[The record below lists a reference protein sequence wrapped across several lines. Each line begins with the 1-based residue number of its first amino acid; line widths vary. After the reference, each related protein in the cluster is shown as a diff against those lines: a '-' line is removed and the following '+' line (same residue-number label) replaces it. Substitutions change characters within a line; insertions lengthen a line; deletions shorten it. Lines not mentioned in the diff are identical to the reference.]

1 MIKTS
6 LMLYDGMTGPLK
18 NITTA
23 MNVMI
28 NAFEAAQS
36 ASHNAIDT
44 KSLQTAREQIA
55 KANAA
60 FGQMEAGI
68 QKNTAAQKRF
78 NNALQQGRSGA
89 EQLLSSLKNAAIV
102 ATGVKAIKFAVQTS
116 DTVTNTTSRLNFLVE
131 DGGSVEDLEAKIMES
146 AQRSRGSYLDTANA
160 VASMGANAKS
170 AFSGNDELIAFMEQV
185 NKQFVIGGA
194 SAQGQTAA
202 MLQLQQAMA
211 AGALRG
217 EELNSILEN
226 APGIART
233 IESYMGVAEGSIK
246 KYAEQGQITA
256 EVVKNALLS
265 AADET
270 NAKFEQ
276 MPMTFAQIWQN
287 VKNQALDAFRPVLNQ
302 INQIANSEAMK
313 STIRSIVSAMQ
324 IAGTVL
330 TAIVGSVLQVIG
342 WLDQLGLIEPILW
355 GIVAGLTAWCAVQVA
370 LKVATIAMTIA
381 QGGLN
386 LAFLACPITWIVIG
400 VAALAAG
407 IIWLANKVGGF
418 GVLWQYT
425 LAAMQVGWSVASN
438 TVLSG
443 IDWMVYGFMWL
454 YDKGCW
460 VWDSLRIAFMQAWNG
475 IATTFETILSVFL
488 NGMESMVNWAIDMLN
503 GLIKAYDAVAS
514 IWGGQTD
521 FQIEHTNFGKEYQ
534 SWAAEQQ
541 AQRGKDIATA
551 QRAQEQ
557 DSIHRQSDLIDQANK
572 AKDRFNK
579 GLTDAAAA
587 WSAADAYA
595 EQERKRKETEEAAS
609 GASTSGAT
617 AYDGL
622 YANVQDIN
630 DNTTKMADS
639 LSVSETELKYLREIA
654 ERQAINKFTTA
665 EIKLEMHNT
674 NTISGDRD
682 IDGIIEEIQVRAT
695 EAMVHASEG
704 VHI

>member
-78 NNALQQGRSGA
+78 NNVLQQGRSGA

-102 ATGVKAIKFAVQTS
+102 AAGVKAIKFAVQTS

-194 SAQGQTAA
+194 SAEGQAAA

-287 VKNQALDAFRPVLNQ
+287 VKNQALDAFRPILAQ
-302 INQIANSEAMK
+302 INQIANSKQFQEFVSHLLSGMQTVASVL
-313 STIRSIVSAMQ
+313 STILEGVINVVNFLSDLGVMEPIIYGLVAAFVAWKV
-324 IAGTVL
+324 ITIIL
-330 TAIVGSVLQVIG
+330 TA
-342 WLDQLGLIEPILW
+342 
-355 GIVAGLTAWCAVQVA
+355 
-370 LKVATIAMTIA
+370 A
-381 QGGLN
+381 QMGLN
-386 LAFLACPITWIVIG
+386 AALLTCPITWIILA
-400 VAALAAG
+400 VAALAVG

-475 IATTFETILSVFL
+475 IATTFETILSGFL

-503 GLIKAYDAVAS
+503 GLIKAYDIVAS
-514 IWGGQTD
+514 IWGGQTN
-521 FQIEHTNFGKEYQ
+521 FQIEHTNFGKGYQ
-534 SWAAEQQ
+534 SWAVKQQ
-541 AQRGKDIATA
+541 VQRENDITAAQM
-551 QRAQEQ
+551 AQEQ
-557 DSIHRQSDLIDQANK
+557 GSIHRQSDLIDQANK

-609 GASTSGAT
+609 GAATSSAT
-617 AYDGL
+617 AYDSL
-622 YANVQDIN
+622 HANVQNIN

-674 NTISGDRD
+674 NTISGDQD

-695 EAMVHASEG
+695 EALVHASEG

>member
-55 KANAA
+55 KANVA

-68 QKNTAAQKRF
+68 QKNTTAQKRF

-102 ATGVKAIKFAVQTS
+102 AAGVKAIKFAVQTS

-131 DGGSVEDLEAKIMES
+131 DGGSVEDLEAQIMES

-194 SAQGQTAA
+194 SAQGQAAA

-287 VKNQALDAFRPVLNQ
+287 VKNQALDAFRPILAQ
-302 INQIANSEAMK
+302 INQIANSKQFQEFVSHLLSGMQTVASVL
-313 STIRSIVSAMQ
+313 STILEGVINVVNFLSDLGVMEPIIYGLVAAFVAWKV
-324 IAGTVL
+324 ITIIL
-330 TAIVGSVLQVIG
+330 TA
-342 WLDQLGLIEPILW
+342 
-355 GIVAGLTAWCAVQVA
+355 
-370 LKVATIAMTIA
+370 A
-381 QGGLN
+381 QMGLN
-386 LAFLACPITWIVIG
+386 AALLTCPITWIILA
-400 VAALAAG
+400 VAALAVG

-475 IATTFETILSVFL
+475 IATTFETILSGFL

-514 IWGGQTD
+514 IWGGQTN
-521 FQIEHTNFGKEYQ
+521 FQIEHTNFGQEYQ
-534 SWAAEQQ
+534 SWAVKQQ
-541 AQRGKDIATA
+541 AQRDKDIATA

-557 DSIHRQSDLIDQANK
+557 GSIHRQSDLIDQANK
-572 AKDRFNK
+572 AKGRFNK

-595 EQERKRKETEEAAS
+595 EQERKRKETEKAAS
-609 GASTSGAT
+609 GAATSSAT
-617 AYDGL
+617 AHDNL

-674 NTISGDRD
+674 NTISGDQD

-695 EAMVHASEG
+695 EALVHASEG

>member
-60 FGQMEAGI
+60 FGQMEADI

-78 NNALQQGRSGA
+78 NNVLQQGRSGA

-102 ATGVKAIKFAVQTS
+102 AAGVKAIKFAVQTS

-194 SAQGQTAA
+194 SAQGQAAA

-287 VKNQALDAFRPVLNQ
+287 VKNQALDAFRPILTQ
-302 INQIANSEAMK
+302 INQIANSKQFQEFVSHLLSGMQTVASVL
-313 STIRSIVSAMQ
+313 STILEGVINVVNFLSDLGVMEPIIYGLVAAFVAWKV
-324 IAGTVL
+324 ITIIL
-330 TAIVGSVLQVIG
+330 TA
-342 WLDQLGLIEPILW
+342 
-355 GIVAGLTAWCAVQVA
+355 
-370 LKVATIAMTIA
+370 A
-381 QGGLN
+381 QMGLN
-386 LAFLACPITWIVIG
+386 AALLTCPITWIILA
-400 VAALAAG
+400 VAALAVG

-460 VWDSLRIAFMQAWNG
+460 VWDSLRIAFMQAWDG
-475 IATTFETILSVFL
+475 IATTFETILSGFL

-503 GLIKAYDAVAS
+503 GLIKAYDIVAS
-514 IWGGQTD
+514 IWGGQTN
-521 FQIEHTNFGKEYQ
+521 FQIEHTDFGKEYQ
-534 SWAAEQQ
+534 SWAVKQQ
-541 AQRGKDIATA
+541 AQRDKDIATA

-557 DSIHRQSDLIDQANK
+557 GSIHRQSDLIDQANK

-595 EQERKRKETEEAAS
+595 EQERKRKETEKAAS
-609 GASTSGAT
+609 GAATSSAT
-617 AYDGL
+617 AYDSL

-674 NTISGDRD
+674 NTISGDQD

-695 EAMVHASEG
+695 EALVHASEG

>member
-78 NNALQQGRSGA
+78 NNVLQQGRSGA

-102 ATGVKAIKFAVQTS
+102 AAGVKAIKFAVQTS

-194 SAQGQTAA
+194 SAEGQAAA

-287 VKNQALDAFRPVLNQ
+287 VKNQALDAFRPILAQ
-302 INQIANSEAMK
+302 INQIANSKQFQEFVSHLLSGMQTVASVL
-313 STIRSIVSAMQ
+313 STILEGVINVVNFLSDLGVMEPIIYGLVAAFVAWKV
-324 IAGTVL
+324 ITIIL
-330 TAIVGSVLQVIG
+330 TA
-342 WLDQLGLIEPILW
+342 
-355 GIVAGLTAWCAVQVA
+355 
-370 LKVATIAMTIA
+370 A
-381 QGGLN
+381 QMGLN
-386 LAFLACPITWIVIG
+386 AALLTCPITWIILA
-400 VAALAAG
+400 VAALAVG

-475 IATTFETILSVFL
+475 IATTFETILSGFL

-514 IWGGQTD
+514 IWGGQTN
-521 FQIEHTNFGKEYQ
+521 FQIEHTNFGQEYR
-534 SWAAEQQ
+534 SWAVKQQ
-541 AQRGKDIATA
+541 VQRENDITAAQM
-551 QRAQEQ
+551 AQEQ

-609 GASTSGAT
+609 GAATSSAT
-617 AYDGL
+617 AYDSL
-622 YANVQDIN
+622 HANVQDIN

-674 NTISGDRD
+674 NTISGDQD

-695 EAMVHASEG
+695 EALVHASEG

>member
-78 NNALQQGRSGA
+78 NNVLQQGRSGA

-102 ATGVKAIKFAVQTS
+102 AAGVKAIKFAVQTS

-131 DGGSVEDLEAKIMES
+131 DGGSVEGLEAQIMES

-194 SAQGQTAA
+194 SAQGQAAA

-287 VKNQALDAFRPVLNQ
+287 VKNQALDAFRPILAQ
-302 INQIANSEAMK
+302 INQIANSKQFQEFVSHLLSGMQTVASVL
-313 STIRSIVSAMQ
+313 STILEGVINVVNFLSDLGVMEPIIYGLVAAFVAWKV
-324 IAGTVL
+324 ITIIL
-330 TAIVGSVLQVIG
+330 TA
-342 WLDQLGLIEPILW
+342 
-355 GIVAGLTAWCAVQVA
+355 
-370 LKVATIAMTIA
+370 A
-381 QGGLN
+381 QMGLN
-386 LAFLACPITWIVIG
+386 AALLTCPITWIILA
-400 VAALAAG
+400 VAALAVG

-460 VWDSLRIAFMQAWNG
+460 VWDSLRIAFMQAWDG
-475 IATTFETILSVFL
+475 IATTFETILSGFL

-503 GLIKAYDAVAS
+503 GLIKAYDIVAS
-514 IWGGQTD
+514 IWGGQTN
-521 FQIEHTNFGKEYQ
+521 FQIEHTDFGQEYQ
-534 SWAAEQQ
+534 SWAVKQQ
-541 AQRGKDIATA
+541 AQRDKDIATA

-557 DSIHRQSDLIDQANK
+557 GSIHRQSDLIDQANK

-595 EQERKRKETEEAAS
+595 EQERKRKETEKAAS
-609 GASTSGAT
+609 GAATSSAT
-617 AYDGL
+617 AHDNL

-674 NTISGDRD
+674 NTISGDQD

-695 EAMVHASEG
+695 EALVHASEG

>member
-1 MIKTS
+1 MSMIKTS

-55 KANAA
+55 KANVA

-78 NNALQQGRSGA
+78 NNALQQGHSGA

-102 ATGVKAIKFAVQTS
+102 AAGVKAIKFAVQTS

-131 DGGSVEDLEAKIMES
+131 DGGSVEGLEAQIMES

-194 SAQGQTAA
+194 SAQGQAAA

-287 VKNQALDAFRPVLNQ
+287 VKNQALDAFRPILAQ
-302 INQIANSEAMK
+302 INQIANSKQFQEFVSHLLSGMQTVASVL
-313 STIRSIVSAMQ
+313 STILEGVINVVNFLSDLGVMEPIIYGLVAAFVAWKV
-324 IAGTVL
+324 ITIIL
-330 TAIVGSVLQVIG
+330 TA
-342 WLDQLGLIEPILW
+342 
-355 GIVAGLTAWCAVQVA
+355 
-370 LKVATIAMTIA
+370 A
-381 QGGLN
+381 QMGLN
-386 LAFLACPITWIVIG
+386 AALLTCPITWIILA
-400 VAALAAG
+400 VAALAVG

-460 VWDSLRIAFMQAWNG
+460 VWDSLRIAFMQAWGG
-475 IATTFETILSVFL
+475 IATTFETILSGFL

-503 GLIKAYDAVAS
+503 GLIKAYDIVAS
-514 IWGGQTD
+514 IWGGQTN
-521 FQIEHTNFGKEYQ
+521 FQIEHTDFGQEYQ
-534 SWAAEQQ
+534 SWAVKQQ
-541 AQRGKDIATA
+541 AQRDKDIATA

-557 DSIHRQSDLIDQANK
+557 GSIHRQSDLIDQANK

-609 GASTSGAT
+609 GAATSSAT
-617 AYDGL
+617 AYDNL

-674 NTISGDRD
+674 NTISGDQD

-695 EAMVHASEG
+695 EALVHASEG

>member
-55 KANAA
+55 KANVA

-78 NNALQQGRSGA
+78 NNALQQGHSGA

-102 ATGVKAIKFAVQTS
+102 AAGVKAIKFAVQTS

-131 DGGSVEDLEAKIMES
+131 DGGSVEGLEAQIMES

-194 SAQGQTAA
+194 SAQGQAAA

-287 VKNQALDAFRPVLNQ
+287 VKNQALDAFRPILAQ
-302 INQIANSEAMK
+302 INQIANSKQFQEFVSHLLSGMQTVASVL
-313 STIRSIVSAMQ
+313 STILEGVINVVNFLSDLGVMEPIIYGLVAAFVAWKV
-324 IAGTVL
+324 ITIIL
-330 TAIVGSVLQVIG
+330 TA
-342 WLDQLGLIEPILW
+342 
-355 GIVAGLTAWCAVQVA
+355 
-370 LKVATIAMTIA
+370 A
-381 QGGLN
+381 QMGLN
-386 LAFLACPITWIVIG
+386 AALLTCPITWIILA
-400 VAALAAG
+400 VAALAVG

-460 VWDSLRIAFMQAWNG
+460 VWDSLRIAFMQAWDG
-475 IATTFETILSVFL
+475 IATTFETILSGFL

-503 GLIKAYDAVAS
+503 GLIKAYDIVAS
-514 IWGGQTD
+514 IWGGQTN
-521 FQIEHTNFGKEYQ
+521 FQIEHTDFGQEYQ
-534 SWAAEQQ
+534 SWAVKQQ
-541 AQRGKDIATA
+541 AQRDKDIATA

-557 DSIHRQSDLIDQANK
+557 GSIHRQSDLIDQANK

-609 GASTSGAT
+609 GAATSSAT
-617 AYDGL
+617 AYDSL
-622 YANVQDIN
+622 HANVQDIN

-674 NTISGDRD
+674 NTISGDQD

>member
-60 FGQMEAGI
+60 FGQMEADI

-78 NNALQQGRSGA
+78 NNVLQQGRSGA

-102 ATGVKAIKFAVQTS
+102 AAGVKAIKFAVQTS

-194 SAQGQTAA
+194 SAQGQAAA

-287 VKNQALDAFRPVLNQ
+287 VKNQALDAFRPILTQ
-302 INQIANSEAMK
+302 INQIANSKQFQEFVSHLLSGMQTVASVL
-313 STIRSIVSAMQ
+313 STILEGVINVVNFLSDLGVMEPIIYGLVAAFVAWKV
-324 IAGTVL
+324 ITIIL
-330 TAIVGSVLQVIG
+330 TA
-342 WLDQLGLIEPILW
+342 
-355 GIVAGLTAWCAVQVA
+355 
-370 LKVATIAMTIA
+370 A
-381 QGGLN
+381 QMGLN
-386 LAFLACPITWIVIG
+386 AALLTCPITWIILA
-400 VAALAAG
+400 VAALAVG

-460 VWDSLRIAFMQAWNG
+460 VWDSLRIAFMQAWDG
-475 IATTFETILSVFL
+475 IATTFETILSGFL

-503 GLIKAYDAVAS
+503 GLIKAYDIVAS
-514 IWGGQTD
+514 IWGGQTN
-521 FQIEHTNFGKEYQ
+521 FQIEHTDFGKEYQ
-534 SWAAEQQ
+534 SWAVKQQ
-541 AQRGKDIATA
+541 AQRDKDIATA

-557 DSIHRQSDLIDQANK
+557 GSIHRQSDLIDQANK

-595 EQERKRKETEEAAS
+595 EQERKRKETEKAAS
-609 GASTSGAT
+609 GAATSSAT
-617 AYDGL
+617 AYDSL

-674 NTISGDRD
+674 NTISGDQD

>member
-78 NNALQQGRSGA
+78 NNVLQQGRSGA

-102 ATGVKAIKFAVQTS
+102 AAGVKAIKFAVRTS
-116 DTVTNTTSRLNFLVE
+116 DTFTNTTSRLNFLVE

-170 AFSGNDELIAFMEQV
+170 AFSGNDELSAFMEQV

-194 SAQGQTAA
+194 SAQGQAAA

-246 KYAEQGQITA
+246 EYAEQGYVTA
-256 EVVKNALLS
+256 TVVKNALLS

-276 MPMTFAQIWQN
+276 MPMTFAQIWQS
-287 VKNQALDAFRPVLNQ
+287 VKNQALDAFRPVLAQ
-302 INQIANSEAMK
+302 INQIANSEQFQEFVSHFLSGMQTAASVL
-313 STIRSIVSAMQ
+313 STILE
-324 IAGTVL
+324 G
-330 TAIVGSVLQVIG
+330 VINVVNF
-342 WLDQLGLIEPILW
+342 LSDLGVVEPI
-355 GIVAGLTAWCAVQVA
+355 IYGLVTALVVWKA
-370 LKVATIAMTIA
+370 ATIAMKIA
-381 QGGLN
+381 QTLLN
-386 LAFLACPITWIVIG
+386 TAMLASPITWIILA
-400 VAALAAG
+400 VAALAVG
-407 IIWLANKVGGF
+407 MIWLANKVGGF

-425 LAAMQVGWSVASN
+425 LAVMQVGWSVVCN

-460 VWDSLRIAFMQAWNG
+460 VWDSLHIAFMQAWNG
-475 IATTFETILSVFL
+475 IATTFETILSGFL

-503 GLIKAYDAVAS
+503 GLIKAYDTVAS
-514 IWGGQTD
+514 IWGGQTN
-521 FQIEHTNFGKEYQ
+521 FQIEHTNFGQEYQ
-534 SWAAEQQ
+534 SWAVKQQ
-541 AQRGKDIATA
+541 VQRGNDITA
-551 QRAQEQ
+551 AQMAQEQ
-557 DSIHRQSDLIDQANK
+557 DSIHRQSDLIDRANK
-572 AKDRFNK
+572 AASTFNK
-579 GLTDAAAA
+579 GLTDAATA

-595 EQERKRKETEEAAS
+595 EQERKRKETEAAAT
-609 GASTSGAT
+609 GVTTSNIAAT
-617 AYDGL
+617 AYADLSDSAKGIKDDTSKI
-622 YANVQDIN
+622 AN
-630 DNTTKMADS
+630 S

-674 NTISGDRD
+674 NTISGDGD

-695 EAMVHASEG
+695 EALVHASEG

>member
-1 MIKTS
+1 
-6 LMLYDGMTGPLK
+6 MLYDGMTGPLK

-55 KANAA
+55 KANVA

-78 NNALQQGRSGA
+78 NNALQQGHSGA

-102 ATGVKAIKFAVQTS
+102 AAGVKAIKFAVQTS

-131 DGGSVEDLEAKIMES
+131 DGGSVEGLEAQIMES

-194 SAQGQTAA
+194 SAQGQAAA

-287 VKNQALDAFRPVLNQ
+287 VKNQALDAFRPILAQ
-302 INQIANSEAMK
+302 INQIANSKQFQEFVSHLLSGMQTVASVL
-313 STIRSIVSAMQ
+313 STILEGVINVVNFLSDLGVMEPIIYGLVAAFVAWKV
-324 IAGTVL
+324 ITIIL
-330 TAIVGSVLQVIG
+330 TA
-342 WLDQLGLIEPILW
+342 
-355 GIVAGLTAWCAVQVA
+355 
-370 LKVATIAMTIA
+370 A
-381 QGGLN
+381 QMGLN
-386 LAFLACPITWIVIG
+386 AALLTCPITWIILA
-400 VAALAAG
+400 VAALAVG

-475 IATTFETILSVFL
+475 IATTFETILSGFL

-503 GLIKAYDAVAS
+503 GLIKAYDIVAS
-514 IWGGQTD
+514 IWGGQTN
-521 FQIEHTNFGKEYQ
+521 FQIEHTNFGKGYQ
-534 SWAAEQQ
+534 SWAVKQQ
-541 AQRGKDIATA
+541 VQRENDITAAQM
-551 QRAQEQ
+551 AQEQ
-557 DSIHRQSDLIDQANK
+557 GSIHRQSDLIDQANK

-609 GASTSGAT
+609 GAATSSAT
-617 AYDGL
+617 AYDSL
-622 YANVQDIN
+622 HANVQNIN

-674 NTISGDRD
+674 NTISGDQD
-682 IDGIIEEIQVRAT
+682 IDGIIEEIRVRAT